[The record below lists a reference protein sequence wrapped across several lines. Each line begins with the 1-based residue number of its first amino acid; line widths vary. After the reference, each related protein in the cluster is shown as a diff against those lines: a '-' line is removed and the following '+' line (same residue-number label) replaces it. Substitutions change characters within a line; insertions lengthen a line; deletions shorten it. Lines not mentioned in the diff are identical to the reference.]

1 MKVSCAAPL
10 ACTALLL
17 TAMPHS
23 AGAAAFQEVT
33 YDAVKDELV
42 ISVTYDGITPNH
54 HFSFAWEQCID
65 RGDNRHQISVQLL
78 DAQFQEPARQTYTQ
92 TLHLSLKDM
101 ECRPGELTVRTIPNN
116 LYTVQIPARA
126 DAQ

>member
-1 MKVSCAAPL
+1 MTLEASDVTPAVSSAEAAPSG
-10 ACTALLL
+10 
-17 TAMPHS
+17 H
-23 AGAAAFQEVT
+23 
-33 YDAVKDELV
+33 
-42 ISVTYDGITPNH
+42 
-54 HFSFAWEQCID
+54 
-65 RGDNRHQISVQLL
+65 RGDNHHQISVQLL

-101 ECRPGELTVRTIPNN
+101 DCRPGELTVRTIPNN

>member
-1 MKVSCAAPL
+1 MKTSHAVWL
-10 ACTALLL
+10 TGMALLL
-17 TAMPHS
+17 SAMSHP

-42 ISVTYDGITPNH
+42 ISVIYDGITPNH
-54 HFSFAWEQCID
+54 RFSFAWEQCID
-65 RGDNRHQISVQLL
+65 RGDNHHQISVQLL

-101 ECRPGELTVRTIPNN
+101 DCRPGELTVRTIPNN
-116 LYTVQIPARA
+116 LYTVQIPAHA

>member
-1 MKVSCAAPL
+1 MKTSHAVRL
-10 ACTALLL
+10 AGMALLL
-17 TAMPHS
+17 SAMSRP

-54 HFSFAWEQCID
+54 RFSFAWEQCID
-65 RGDNRHQISVQLL
+65 RGDNHHQISVQLL

-101 ECRPGELTVRTIPNN
+101 DCRPGELTVRTIPNN